1 MVTSLLGNSLTTN
14 CLFLLQ
20 NQKWPESLNDKVT
33 YWSVRQLKRW
43 SAMGKP
49 RWWLWYFQVWWT
61 NYLLSPSY
69 SKLPGGT
76 LPGAKRELTCC
87 PVRRKMAACI
97 KHWTRNIHLA
107 SFDSNIWSA
116 WGKDSL
122 VLYSTFFVRW
132 LRERGV
138 RLFDYC
144 NPTLSALVPMQQ
156 LFMAQI

>member
-1 MVTSLLGNSLTTN
+1 MSQR
-14 CLFLLQ
+14 LQ
-20 NQKWPESLNDKVT
+20 VSWVT

-49 RWWLWYFQVWWT
+49 RWWFWYFQVWWT
-61 NYLLSPSY
+61 NYAGCYLLSPSY

-97 KHWTRNIHLA
+97 KHWARNIHLA

-116 WGKDSL
+116 WGEDSL

-156 LFMAQI
+156 LFMTQI